1 MQNKDSN
8 RKIFQDGLKKKRQ
21 QNQTTRSTQ
30 IRKTS
35 ILIKFS
41 LFWKIILFS
50 TFIGVFISIGL
61 KYFLIRKIIEK
72 KNLIDEMIDI
82 ITKEKQIFHPLYSYF
97 VNQSFPIIS
106 ETTEEINPSTY
117 QNYYKKILNIA
128 YPDNNISYN
137 VAAFS
142 RESNV
147 RIEYDIPSSQDIY
160 FFSLTV
166 YLSNGKVY
174 KSINDSV
181 TGFDTSHT
189 FSISPEIVTT
199 KTEIMETFIPA
210 PNQNSKTY
218 CVIIRIYKKDINY
231 NVPSPKLVVDG
242 EEKKYTS
249 ISEEKRESDSLRLEK
264 LLYVLFNFKFSKKD
278 IEIFFGV
285 NVYQFFL
292 PAKDLMSLVFPNEYA
307 TYLMVFPQMVNDN
320 HAVITVKGKLQQNIG
335 SSNKNCRYVSFMA
348 SNFFT
353 TSTDSSINFT
363 EIKTNED
370 HDYVLFVTFDETM
383 AESKGYDKT
392 NTNHNLLLWDEKT
405 NEKPVLIYRIVSVA
419 TSTEHKDEDMIF
431 TLPNQNQSIG
441 NTATEL
447 TEWTYYPRV
456 V

>member
-1 MQNKDSN
+1 MIQ
-8 RKIFQDGLKKKRQ
+8 FP
-21 QNQTTRSTQ
+21 
-30 IRKTS
+30 
-35 ILIKFS
+35 

-50 TFIGVFISIGL
+50 IFLGVFILVCI
-61 KYFLIRKIIEK
+61 KAFLIRKAYRITERI
-72 KNLIDEMIDI
+72 NI
-82 ITKEKQIFHPLYSYF
+82 ITEAEQIFHPLYSYF
-97 VNQSFPIIS
+97 VNQPFPIIS

-117 QNYYKKILNIA
+117 RNYDKKILNIA
-128 YPDNNISYN
+128 YPDKNITYN

-142 RESNV
+142 RQRNV
-147 RIEYDIPSSQDIY
+147 RIQYDIPSSEDIY

-174 KSINDSV
+174 KSINDAI
-181 TGFDTSHT
+181 TGFDTSYT
-189 FSISPEIVTT
+189 FSISPDIVTT
-199 KTEIMETFIPA
+199 KTQNMETLIPA
-210 PNQNSKTY
+210 PNQNSETY

-242 EEKKYTS
+242 KEEQYTS
-249 ISEEKRESDSLRLEK
+249 ITEEKRESDSLTLQK

-278 IEIFFGV
+278 IEKFFGV
-285 NVYQFFL
+285 NAYQFFL
-292 PAKDLMSLVFPNEYA
+292 PAKNLMSLVFPNEYA

-320 HAVITVKGKLQQNIG
+320 DAVIMVEGKLQQNIG
-335 SSNKNCRYVSFMA
+335 SSNQNCRYVSFMA

-353 TSTDSSINFT
+353 TSTDSSMNFT

-370 HDYVLFVTFDETM
+370 HDYVLFVAFDESM

-441 NTATEL
+441 DTTTEL
-447 TEWTYYPRV
+447 TQWTYYPRV
-456 V
+456 L